1 MINDILSVY
10 ANFIGLF
17 SVIYIIFYSILA
29 GLSYYAIKK
38 SLNTKYFVPN
48 NVIIKSNYIPG
59 VSIVAPAFNEGA
71 TVVNNVKSLLS
82 LTYPKFE
89 VVLVNDGSADDT
101 LQKLIKEF
109 ELVKVD
115 FYYQEKIKTHTVRG
129 HYKSTNPLYYKLLVV
144 DKENAKSKADAVN
157 VGVNSTKYPL
167 FICTDVD
174 CILKNDTII
183 KLAKPFIESKK
194 RVIATGAGIRISN
207 SCEVKDGFLVK
218 IHYPKGWLPRFQELE
233 YVRAFLFGRM
243 AWSEING
250 LLLVSG
256 ALGMF
261 DKEIVIAAGGYFHKS
276 LGEDMELVTR
286 MRKYMYDNKLP
297 FSIQYIPES
306 LCWTEAPTT
315 KEVFIRQ
322 RVRWA
327 RGLIQTLNMH
337 KNVFFNPKYQRT
349 GFLIF
354 PYFFL
359 FEFLIPILEVI
370 GLLVLI
376 FGFFVLHEDYL
387 NFFYLSLTIY
397 LFYIIVT
404 FISILLDDVIYKNYA
419 NAKEIVVLV
428 MMAIIE
434 PFCYHPINVYASL
447 KGYYN
452 FFSLKEQTWGN
463 MQRQGFNSPAA
474 IKKTEDLHNIKLEN

>member
-1 MINDILSVY
+1 MIDNILSIY
-10 ANFIGLF
+10 ASFIGLF
-17 SVIYIIFYSILA
+17 SVIYIIFYCILA
-29 GLSYYAIKK
+29 VLSYYAIKK
-38 SLNTKYFVPN
+38 SLNTKYYIPN

-59 VSIVAPAFNEGA
+59 VSIIAPAFNEGA

-89 VVLVNDGSADDT
+89 IVLVNDGSSDDT
-101 LQKLIKEF
+101 LKKLIKEF

-115 FYYQEKIKTHTVRG
+115 FYYEEKIKAATIRG

-144 DKENAKSKADAVN
+144 DKENAKSKADACN
-157 VGVNSTKYPL
+157 AGINSTKYPL

-218 IHYPKGWLPRFQELE
+218 IHFPKGWLPRFQELE

-261 DKEIVIAAGGYFHKS
+261 DKEIAIAAGGYWHKS
-276 LGEDMELVTR
+276 LGEDMELITR
-286 MRKYMYDNKLP
+286 MRKYMYDNKIP

-306 LCWTEAPTT
+306 LCWTEVPTT
-315 KEVFIRQ
+315 KKVFIRQ
-322 RVRWA
+322 RVRWS
-327 RGLIQTLNMH
+327 RGLIQTLYLH
-337 KNVFFNPKYQRT
+337 KNIFFNPKYQKT

-354 PYFFL
+354 PYFFI

-370 GLLVLI
+370 GIIVLI
-376 FGFFVLHEDYL
+376 ISFFILHEDYMD
-387 NFFYLSLTIY
+387 FFYLSLTVY

-404 FISILLDDVIYKNYA
+404 FISILLDDIIYKNYA
-419 NAKEIVVLV
+419 NTKEIVILV
-428 MMAIIE
+428 MMAVIE

-447 KGYYN
+447 KGYYH
-452 FFSLKEQTWGN
+452 FFRQKDLNWGN
-463 MQRQGFNSPAA
+463 MERQGFKP
-474 IKKTEDLHNIKLEN
+474 ITEIEKEQGNARIKLKK